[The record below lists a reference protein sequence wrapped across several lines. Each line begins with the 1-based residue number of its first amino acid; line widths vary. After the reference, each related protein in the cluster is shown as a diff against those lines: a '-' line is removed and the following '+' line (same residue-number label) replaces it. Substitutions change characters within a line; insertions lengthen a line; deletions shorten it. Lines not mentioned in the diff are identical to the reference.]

1 MKSALIK
8 GFAALALGL
17 AGLSAQAG
25 VYTATLTGAM
35 EVPPNDSAGM
45 GNITVNFDMA
55 AHTLIIDVSFSGL
68 ESPSTV
74 AHIHCCTAD
83 PLSGTAIPATRTP
96 TLPGF
101 PAGVMAGTYHQMFD
115 TSDASSWNT
124 GFINAH
130 GGTTAG
136 AEAALLAGMEAGT
149 AYFNIHSEEYPTGE
163 IRGFLQPVP
172 EPAQVALLALG
183 APLMLFAVR
192 RRRDRPFA

>member
-1 MKSALIK
+1 MKSVLIK
-8 GFAALALGL
+8 GVATLALAL

-35 EVPPNDSAGM
+35 EVPQNDSPGM

-55 AHTLIIDVSFSGL
+55 AHTMTIDVTFSGL
-68 ESPSTV
+68 EYASTV

-83 PLSGTAIPATRTP
+83 PMSGTAMPATRTP
-96 TLPGF
+96 TLAGF
-101 PAGVMAGTYHQMFD
+101 PQGVMEGTYHQVFD
-115 TSDASSWNT
+115 TSDASFWNN
-124 GFINAH
+124 GFINSH

-136 AEAALLAGMEAGT
+136 AESALLAGMEAGT
-149 AYFNIHSEEYPTGE
+149 AYFNIHSSGYPNGE